1 MVLSAPIPRDLPS
14 IINIFFKYKRLIVS
28 INLDKVPGNL
38 MYYIAFAC
46 YALSFLLQ
54 AVAGFI
60 SISLA
65 FRMSGVYR
73 WAWISL
79 SSGLILML
87 SRSAIPLFEIHFS
100 GHYHIADA
108 LFSFFISLLLL
119 CGIYGIAGLVKREK
133 IQNDAMVLI
142 TATDPLTHC
151 LSRTEIFFRVTEEID
166 RTLRTK
172 NAFSV
177 LELDIDHFKD
187 VNDQYG
193 HQVGDEILVSLAR
206 CIRDTLRTIDSVG
219 RIGGEEFLILL
230 PETKGAEAVDAAERI
245 RQHVAKAIHQTS
257 WKDPLQITVSIGVT
271 TFEITHSES
280 CNKSD
285 LLIELVKK
293 ADQAMYCA
301 KNAGRNCSKT
311 L

>member
-1 MVLSAPIPRDLPS
+1 
-14 IINIFFKYKRLIVS
+14 
-28 INLDKVPGNL
+28 

-65 FRMSGVYR
+65 FRISGVYR

-87 SRSAIPLFEIHFS
+87 SRRVLPLYEIYS
-100 GHYHIADA
+100 TSHYHLSDSI
-108 LFSFFISLLLL
+108 FSFLISLLLL
-119 CGIYGIAGLVKREK
+119 GGIYGIAKLMKSEK
-133 IQNDAMVLI
+133 IQNDAMVLF
-142 TATDPLTHC
+142 TATDSLTHS
-151 LSRTEIFFRVTEEID
+151 LSRTEIFFQISEEID
-166 RTLRTK
+166 RTLRTR

-177 LELDIDHFKD
+177 LELDIDHFKE

-193 HQVGDEILVSLAR
+193 HQVGDEILISLVR
-206 CIRDTLRTIDSVG
+206 CIKDSLRTIDSLG

-230 PETKGAEAVDAAERI
+230 PETDEAKALEAAERI
-245 RQHVAKAIHQTS
+245 RNHIDKTLHETS
-257 WKDPLQITVSIGVT
+257 WKEPLHITVSVGVT
-271 TFEITHSES
+271 TFEIIHSDS
-280 CNKSD
+280 CNKAD

-301 KNAGRNCSKT
+301 KNSGRNCSKT

>member
-1 MVLSAPIPRDLPS
+1 
-14 IINIFFKYKRLIVS
+14 
-28 INLDKVPGNL
+28 
-38 MYYIAFAC
+38 
-46 YALSFLLQ
+46 
-54 AVAGFI
+54 
-60 SISLA
+60 
-65 FRMSGVYR
+65 MSGVYR